1 MAPYRRRR
9 WWRRWR
15 PRRRFY
21 RKGRRIWKPRR
32 RYKRRGRLRT
42 KVRRFLKRRKR
53 IVTLWDPDSK
63 QKCTITGATIG
74 LLAAGINT
82 VNRMNTTVWTTT
94 DVKVH
99 PSGGGCTL
107 NVFSLK
113 FLYQEH
119 RFFRN
124 CWTHSNDGY
133 DLAKYFGTTIYLQ
146 PHWKYDY
153 VFWWDTDIT
162 GILPEDY
169 WRLNP
174 SQLLCSR
181 NAVFVRNQVT
191 AGNKRSRKVRIR
203 PPANITS
210 QWKFQEDWYNWPL
223 FVWGM
228 TLINWT
234 EPFLR
239 QTPQFIPYVTF
250 PGDKTWYWHTTSG
263 QYKPISSSKT
273 LAYSPLIDSG
283 NGNELSITYNP
294 PNSSPASSWSSQFV
308 KVPKCDNLPYW
319 YSCFGQNI
327 SWDFGIKRGAQD
339 LPNYVPW
346 VRWYMEWWTDKE
358 IEGTVPHT
366 HQRTEFVALA
376 STCYNF
382 ARMGYFV
389 LSSTSDR
396 INIPF
401 MYKSHWQW
409 GGTNL
414 KQQPITAVHPQTN
427 QVSVKNPLN
436 IRQSLIYPGD
446 TRQGLLTAQ
455 ALRRFLEPSR
465 ISDERIPEPFEQRPP
480 RYASEEEYDTTASE
494 AEESEEEQGEKE
506 SDREIIKRLGRRV
519 QRERVKRR
527 LFNKFLHSLLE
538 RKLPE

>member
-9 WWRRWR
+9 WRRRWR
-15 PRRRFY
+15 PRRRYF
-21 RKGRRIWKPRR
+21 RQGRRFRK
-32 RYKRRGRLRT
+32 YRGRRKRPRWFRT
-42 KVRRFLKRRKR
+42 KVRRLLKRKKR
-53 IVTLWDPDSK
+53 VVTLWDPESR
-63 QKCTITGATIG
+63 QRCTITGATIG
-74 LLAAGINT
+74 LLATGINT
-82 VNRMNTTVWTTT
+82 VNRMNTTVWTQI
-94 DVKVH
+94 DMKVH
-99 PSGGGCTL
+99 PSGGGVTL
-107 NVFSLK
+107 NLFTLK

-124 CWTHSNDGY
+124 CWSHTNDGY
-133 DLAKYFGTTIYLQ
+133 DLAKYYGTTVYLQ
-146 PHWKYDY
+146 PHIKYDY

-191 AGNKRSRKVRIR
+191 AGNKRSKKVRIK

-223 FVWGM
+223 FIWGM

-250 PGDKTWYWHTTSG
+250 PADKTWYWDGS
-263 QYKPISSSKT
+263 QYKPIATKGKT
-273 LAYSPLIDSG
+273 LAYSPLIDTG
-283 NGNELSITYNP
+283 TGNELSIDYNP
-294 PNSSPASSWSSQFV
+294 AGSAPAISWSSEFIR
-308 KVPKCDNLPYW
+308 VPKCDGLPYW
-319 YSCFGQNI
+319 FSCFGQNI
-327 SWDFGIKRGAQD
+327 SWDFGIARGKQD
-339 LPNYVPW
+339 LPTFIPW
-346 VRWYMEWWTDKE
+346 VRFYMEWWSDKE
-358 IEGTVPHT
+358 IEGTVTHT
-366 HQRTEFVALA
+366 PSRTEFVCQA
-376 STCYNF
+376 SLCYNF

-389 LSSTSDR
+389 LSSTNDR

-401 MYKSHWQW
+401 MYKSHWSW
-409 GGTNL
+409 GGTQL
-414 KQQPITAVHPQTN
+414 KHQPIVAVHPQTN
-427 QVSVKNPLN
+427 QVSVKNPLT

-465 ISDERIPEPFEQRPP
+465 VSDERIPEPFEQRPP
-480 RYASEEEYDTTASE
+480 RYVSETEYDTTASE
-494 AEESEEEQGEKE
+494 AEESEEEQSPKE
-506 SDREIIKRLGRRV
+506 PDRKTVERLERRI

-527 LFNKFLHSLLE
+527 LFNQFLKSLLE